1 MSHDKDITFT
11 PKVYAEENILLLNEY
26 RQAFEHGF
34 LTIDSSFTEG
44 YKNTSTLKTK
54 GSRNHIFANL
64 DFNFNQDNKIFNH
77 ASPTLDNYKDGNR
90 RVGLYIWEYITFIRT
105 CKFVGLGTK
114 HFLVTRDPIERL
126 ASGLNTALHNT
137 PDDEAQRV
145 CGISFDNLNENFKGG
160 MPDNI
165 NDGGCNTLCCNILK
179 LLSSQYHA
187 QGWLCHIDKHIDFE
201 DYEIFSVDVNN
212 LVPFA
217 KEVLNLDIKETDK
230 HLPDNQWH
238 GAHTGTRPPNKRYF
252 HNFLDIW
259 LQENYNNNTLDKQLS
274 NLIDAEYKVIDKLTQ
289 INYDINN

>member
-1 MSHDKDITFT
+1 MFIYDKDKNITVFT
-11 PKVYAEENILLLNEY
+11 
-26 RQAFEHGF
+26 RG
-34 LTIDSSFTEG
+34 
-44 YKNTSTLKTK
+44 KNGTTNLHNHYWMKHDNTDV
-54 GSRNHIFANL
+54 GSYTDFDQSKWLFANPYPAVE
-64 DFNFNQDNKIFNH
+64 DMTRGCVNQDNKIFNH

-165 NDGGCNTLCCNILK
+165 NDGWCNTLCCNILK

-289 INYDINN
+289 INYDINT